1 MRTFSL
7 VPLFCKKPQT
17 AVDHF
22 DKHKSCKYCE
32 HAPGCMSDRGHG
44 ARGTISE
51 FVENLKRGNIVNCE
65 EDGVKVQKGQGQFT
79 DEIQS

>member
-1 MRTFSL
+1 
-7 VPLFCKKPQT
+7 
-17 AVDHF
+17 
-22 DKHKSCKYCE
+22 
-32 HAPGCMSDRGHG
+32 MSDRGHG